1 MTDPDSHP
9 GAQPGAGSRPGR
21 RTRGRPAG
29 WLPLAVLA
37 LVVLAGIII
46 VLLVRGGSSDGGAG
60 GSGSGGTAAGRT
72 AGPQPVSPGAA
83 GSQLPPGFSQGPPA
97 AGTTPRA
104 SATALST
111 VRAGTTA
118 GDLVAG
124 EGTRQTS
131 VFPLGASEDLSRYAG
146 QPASA
151 SLLLVQSVPAD
162 EGFWVGASARQRVW
176 VQLSGVSRESPFQV
190 KAGQRL
196 TFAGGRF
203 AATDSGFP
211 QRVGV
216 TADEGAA
223 QLVAQRQHVE
233 VPVTMVRMAP

>member
-1 MTDPDSHP
+1 MTDPDSQP

-21 RTRGRPAG
+21 RTRVRSAG

-176 VQLSGVSRESPFQV
+176 VQLSGVSRSRRSRSRLASGSRSP
-190 KAGQRL
+190 
-196 TFAGGRF
+196 
-203 AATDSGFP
+203 AAASPRPTAASRSGWASP
-211 QRVGV
+211 PTR
-216 TADEGAA
+216 
-223 QLVAQRQHVE
+223 
-233 VPVTMVRMAP
+233 APPSWWPSASTSRCR